1 MTEQMNDSPVPPRAT
16 RREWV
21 GLAVLTLA
29 ALVYAMDLTVL
40 NLAIPRISADLRP
53 TSAQLL
59 WMIDIYGFLVAGLL
73 ITMGTLGDRI
83 GRRKLL
89 LGGAAGFAL
98 ASLLA
103 AFSTSSEMLIA
114 SRAVMGIAGAT
125 IAPSTLSL
133 IFTMFLDPKQRS
145 TAIGVWIAAYSA
157 GGAIGP
163 VLGGVLLEFF
173 WWGSVFLIGVPVM
186 GLLLVLG
193 PRTLPEYRDPNAG
206 RLHLMSAAASL
217 LAILGVVYGLK
228 QTAQDGIS
236 AVPVLSIIV
245 GLALGFAFVRHQLSL
260 ESPIIDVR
268 LFRIRAFSA
277 SLGAYFLGIFVVVG
291 YFLFIAQY
299 LQLVLAL
306 SPINAALWSLPSA
319 AGFVVGSTIAPRI
332 IHRFRPAVVMGT
344 GMLIA
349 AAGTTMLLGLSVD
362 GGGSLLLIAAASVV
376 ISLGLAP
383 VITLATELIVGSA
396 PPEQAG
402 AATGISETSGELGGA
417 LGIAILG
424 TVGTALY
431 RAEVADSLPS
441 GIPAQAA
448 AVARDTLGG
457 AIAIAQELPEALGG
471 AVAAAAQTAFVDA
484 IHLVAAVA
492 AVGAL
497 VTAIAAALA
506 PPRSRCGGSRRDP
519 SRLRGRPRP
528 NRPGPTEEPPEGR
541 GQRDEPTWR
550 TLQPGIR

>member
-1 MTEQMNDSPVPPRAT
+1 MAQMSNEAGVPPRAT
-16 RREWV
+16 QREWI

-40 NLAIPRISADLRP
+40 NLAIPRISRELQP
-53 TSAQLL
+53 SSAQLL
-59 WMIDIYGFLVAGLL
+59 WIIDIYGFLVAGLL

-83 GRRKLL
+83 GRRRLL
-89 LGGAAGFAL
+89 LGGAAFFAV
-98 ASLLA
+98 ASTVA

-133 IFTMFLDPKQRS
+133 IFTMFRDPRQRS

-186 GLLLVLG
+186 GLLLILG
-193 PRTLPEYRDPNAG
+193 PRTLPEYRNPNAG
-206 RLHLMSAAASL
+206 RLHIASAAMSL

-228 QTAQDGIS
+228 QIAQDGVS
-236 AVPVLSIIV
+236 ALPVLSILAGL
-245 GLALGFAFVRHQLSL
+245 GLAFLFVRRQLHL

-277 SLGAYFLGIFVVVG
+277 SLGTYLLGIFVVVG
-291 YFLFIAQY
+291 YFLFISQY
-299 LQLVLAL
+299 LQLVLGL
-306 SPINAALWSLPSA
+306 TPLVAAFWSLPSA
-319 AGFVVGSTIAPRI
+319 VGFIVGSTLAPKL
-332 IHRFRPAVVMGT
+332 IHRVRPSLIMGT
-344 GMLIA
+344 GMAIA
-349 AAGTTMLLGLSVD
+349 AVGTVMLIGLSVD
-362 GGGSLLLIAAASVV
+362 GGIGSLLLIAAASVV
-376 ISLGLAP
+376 IALGLAP

-424 TVGTALY
+424 SIGTALY
-431 RAEVADSLPS
+431 RAEVADALPS
-441 GIPAQAA
+441 DIPAGVADA
-448 AVARDTLGG
+448 ARDTLGG
-457 AIAIAQELPEALGG
+457 ALAIAQTLPPELTA
-471 AVAAAAQTAFVDA
+471 AVVTAAQVAFVDA
-484 IHLVAAVA
+484 LHLVAAVA
-492 AVGAL
+492 AVGA
-497 VTAIAAALA
+497 VATAIVAAYA
-506 PPRSRCGGSRRDP
+506 
-519 SRLRGRPRP
+519 LRGVAARS
-528 NRPGPTEEPPEGR
+528 EPPAEEAGPVPLAAT
-541 GQRDEPTWR
+541 D
-550 TLQPGIR
+550 

>member
-1 MTEQMNDSPVPPRAT
+1 MTREYAVPARAT
-16 RREWV
+16 SREWI

-40 NLAIPRISADLRP
+40 NLAVPRISAELQP
-53 TSAQLL
+53 SSAQLL
-59 WMIDIYGFLVAGLL
+59 WIIDIYGFLVAGLL

-103 AFSTSSEMLIA
+103 AFSTSSEMLIV

-125 IAPSTLSL
+125 VAPSTLSL

-145 TAIGVWIAAYSA
+145 TAIGFWIAAYSA

-163 VLGGVLLEFF
+163 VLGGILLEFF

-186 GLLLVLG
+186 GLLLILG

-206 RLHLMSAAASL
+206 RLHLRSAAMSL

-228 QTAQDGIS
+228 ETAQDGLET
-236 AVPVLSIIV
+236 VPILSI
-245 GLALGFAFVRHQLSL
+245 LAGVTLGIMFVRQQLRL
-260 ESPIIDVR
+260 DSPMIDVR

-277 SLGAYFLGIFVVVG
+277 SLGTYLLGIFVVVG

-299 LQLVLAL
+299 LQLVLGL
-306 SPINAALWSLPSA
+306 SPIEAAVWSLPSA
-319 AGFVVGSTIAPRI
+319 VGFIVGSVAAPKV
-332 IHRFRPAVVMGT
+332 IHRFRPSVIMGSGMAVAAVGT
-344 GMLIA
+344 AL
-349 AAGTTMLLGLSVD
+349 LLGLGPD
-362 GGGSLLLIAAASVV
+362 GGTGILLIVVASIV

-402 AATGISETSGELGGA
+402 AATGISETGGELGGA

-424 TVGTALY
+424 SVGTAVY
-431 RAEVADSLPS
+431 RTEVADSLPS
-441 GIPAQAA
+441 GIPAEAA
-448 AVARDTLGG
+448 EAARDTLGG
-457 AIAIAQELPEALGG
+457 ALAIAASLPDALG
-471 AVAAAAQTAFVDA
+471 AALVTVAQTAFVDA
-484 IHLVAAVA
+484 LHLVAAVA
-492 AVGAL
+492 AMGAVATSVGA
-497 VTAIAAALA
+497 AIALRSVPARSEPSSEASTPEPISAA
-506 PPRSRCGGSRRDP
+506 D
-519 SRLRGRPRP
+519 
-528 NRPGPTEEPPEGR
+528 
-541 GQRDEPTWR
+541 
-550 TLQPGIR
+550 

>member
-1 MTEQMNDSPVPPRAT
+1 MDQQTSENAVPERAT
-16 RREWV
+16 RREWI

-40 NLAIPRISADLRP
+40 NLAIPRISSELRP

-59 WMIDIYGFLVAGLL
+59 WIIDIYGFLVAGLL

-103 AFSTSSEMLIA
+103 ALSTSAEMLIA

-133 IFTMFLDPKQRS
+133 IFTMFLDPKQRT
-145 TAIGVWIAAYSA
+145 TAIGFWIAAYSA

-186 GLLLVLG
+186 GLLLILG
-193 PRTLPEYRDPNAG
+193 PRTLPEYKDPNAR
-206 RLHLMSAAASL
+206 RLDLRSAAMSL
-217 LAILGVVYGLK
+217 IAILAVVYGLK
-228 QTAQDGIS
+228 QIAQDGIS
-236 AVPVLSIIV
+236 ALPVGAIV
-245 GLALGFAFVRHQLSL
+245 AGVVLGILFVRRQLHL
-260 ESPIIDVR
+260 DSPIIDVR

-277 SLGAYFLGIFVVVG
+277 SLGTYLLGIFVVVG

-299 LQLVLAL
+299 LQLVLGL
-306 SPINAALWSLPSA
+306 SPLEAALWSLPSA
-319 AGFVVGSTIAPRI
+319 LGFIVGSITAPKI
-332 IHRFRPAVVMGT
+332 IHRFRPSVIMGAGMAISAVGT
-344 GMLIA
+344 AL
-349 AAGTTMLLGLSVD
+349 LLGLGLERGAGIVTV
-362 GGGSLLLIAAASVV
+362 IVASIV

-402 AATGISETSGELGGA
+402 AATGMSETSGELGGA

-424 TVGTALY
+424 SVGTAVY
-431 RAEVADSLPS
+431 RTEIANSLPS
-441 GIPAQAA
+441 GIPAEVAEA
-448 AVARDTLGG
+448 ARDTLGG
-457 AIAIAQELPEALGG
+457 ALAIAQTLPDALGA
-471 AVAAAAQTAFVDA
+471 AVVAAAQTAFIDA
-484 IHLVAAVA
+484 LHLVAAVA
-492 AVGAL
+492 TVGAV
-497 VTAIAAALA
+497 VTAIGAAAALRSVPARPESA
-506 PPRSRCGGSRRDP
+506 PERATP
-519 SRLRGRPRP
+519 
-528 NRPGPTEEPPEGR
+528 EPLAAA
-541 GQRDEPTWR
+541 D
-550 TLQPGIR
+550 